1 MPDVHPVNSI
11 HSVKRTPSEVGRQV
25 PGNAVTSE
33 CVCHILANPVIFHRK
48 EFWFLFADFV
58 VSWNKNGQMLPEL
71 TMRVVRTTDPK
82 ALMKFAWLFG
92 IKGMLSVE
100 RFKRRAKK
108 GIYFPPFLYLSIINS
123 CNLRCQGCWVDV
135 ESPRESIDIKRL
147 NRLINDAKTHGNSFF
162 GLLGG
167 EPFMHPQL
175 LDVLAHH
182 QDAYFQIFT
191 NGQLITDKVAAR
203 LRELG
208 NATPLI
214 SIEGR
219 EVVSDQRRG
228 KKDVF
233 NRTLKGLDTAIRHKL
248 LTGVATSVCKSNIR
262 DLLTESWLDE
272 LIDRGVHY
280 VWFHSYRPV
289 GPMMHEDLGLTRE
302 ELVETR
308 QFITEM
314 RTKKPI
320 AIVDAYYDHNGNA
333 LCPMATGISHH
344 VNPKGGIEPCPII
357 QFASESIDDERGIY
371 NTLTQSK
378 FLKDFREATARETRG
393 CVMLERPDLVE
404 ELIERHDAKDVT
416 IRQTALKELQAM
428 KPRHSQWLPG
438 DEIPEK
444 HWMYRWAKRFF
455 YTDFGVYQNIRNMKP
470 LHEQNGHSNESQQDS
485 STRAVV
491 EKD

>member
-1 MPDVHPVNSI
+1 
-11 HSVKRTPSEVGRQV
+11 
-25 PGNAVTSE
+25 
-33 CVCHILANPVIFHRK
+33 
-48 EFWFLFADFV
+48 
-58 VSWNKNGQMLPEL
+58 
-71 TMRVVRTTDPK
+71 MRVLRSTDPK
-82 ALMKFAWLFG
+82 ALWKFSWLFG
-92 IKGMLSVE
+92 FKGMLSVQ
-100 RFKRRAKK
+100 RFKRRAQQ
-108 GIYFPPFLYLSIINS
+108 GVYFPPFLYLSILNS

-135 ESPRESIDIKRL
+135 ESPRESIELERL
-147 NRLINDAKTHGNSFF
+147 HRLINEAKSHGNSFF

-175 LDVLAHH
+175 LDLVE
-182 QDAYFQIFT
+182 QQSDAYFQIFT
-191 NGQLITDKVAAR
+191 NGQLITDKVADR
-203 LRELG
+203 LRRAG

-233 NRTLKGLDTAIRHKL
+233 ARTLRGLDTAIRHRL
-248 LTGVATSVCKSNIR
+248 LTGVATSVCQSNIR
-262 DLLTESWLDE
+262 DLLNESWIDE

-289 GPMMHEDLGLTRE
+289 GPMMHEDLGLSRE
-302 ELVETR
+302 QLVETR

-314 RTKKPI
+314 RAKKPI
-320 AIVDAYYDHNGNA
+320 GIVDAYYDHDGQA

-344 VNPKGGIEPCPII
+344 VNPKGGVEPCPII
-357 QFASESIDDERGIY
+357 QFANESIDDDRGIY
-371 NTLTQSK
+371 RTLTESS

-404 ELIERHDAKDVT
+404 ELVKKHAAGDGT
-416 IRQTALKELQAM
+416 IRQTAMQELQAM

-455 YTDFGVYQNIRNMKP
+455 YTDFGAYDRLEKVKP
-470 LHEQNGHSNESQQDS
+470 LSDTVGQDEKPLSTLHS
-485 STRAVV
+485 
-491 EKD
+491 

>member
-1 MPDVHPVNSI
+1 
-11 HSVKRTPSEVGRQV
+11 
-25 PGNAVTSE
+25 
-33 CVCHILANPVIFHRK
+33 
-48 EFWFLFADFV
+48 
-58 VSWNKNGQMLPEL
+58 MLPEL

-175 LDVLAHH
+175 LDVLAHQ

>member
-1 MPDVHPVNSI
+1 
-11 HSVKRTPSEVGRQV
+11 
-25 PGNAVTSE
+25 
-33 CVCHILANPVIFHRK
+33 
-48 EFWFLFADFV
+48 
-58 VSWNKNGQMLPEL
+58 
-71 TMRVVRTTDPK
+71 MRVLRSTDPK
-82 ALMKFAWLFG
+82 ALWKFSWLFG
-92 IKGMLSVE
+92 FKGMLSVQ
-100 RFKRRAKK
+100 RFKRRAQQ
-108 GIYFPPFLYLSIINS
+108 GVYFPPFLYLSILNS

-135 ESPRESIDIKRL
+135 ESPRESIELERL
-147 NRLINDAKTHGNSFF
+147 HRLINEAKSHGNSFF

-175 LDVLAHH
+175 LDLVG
-182 QDAYFQIFT
+182 QQSDAYFQIFT
-191 NGQLITDKVAAR
+191 NGQLITDKVADR
-203 LRELG
+203 LRRAG

-233 NRTLKGLDTAIRHKL
+233 ARTLRGLDTAIRHRL
-248 LTGVATSVCKSNIR
+248 LTGVATSVCQSNIR
-262 DLLTESWLDE
+262 DLLNESWIDE

-289 GPMMHEDLGLTRE
+289 GPMMHEDLGLSRE
-302 ELVETR
+302 QLVETR

-314 RTKKPI
+314 RAKKPI
-320 AIVDAYYDHNGNA
+320 GIVDAYYDHDGQA

-344 VNPKGGIEPCPII
+344 VNPKGGVEPCPII
-357 QFASESIDDERGIY
+357 QFANESIDDDRGIY
-371 NTLTQSK
+371 RTLTESS
-378 FLKDFREATARETRG
+378 FLKDFRETTARETRG

-404 ELIERHDAKDVT
+404 DLVKKHAAGDGT
-416 IRQTALKELQAM
+416 IRQTAMQELQAM

-455 YTDFGVYQNIRNMKP
+455 YTDFGAYDRLEKVKP
-470 LHEQNGHSNESQQDS
+470 LRDTVGQDEKPLSTLHS
-485 STRAVV
+485 
-491 EKD
+491 